1 MSRIKECFTTRF
13 ENGKIVNADFS
24 QLEVVG
30 LAILSLDRQLI
41 EDIKSGR
48 DMHVIRA
55 AELLGIA
62 ESAVTKQQRQL
73 AKMLSFQL
81 QYGSGARN
89 MAEQNKIHINLA
101 KKFIEQYYERYKD
114 VKRWQDYV
122 RESVVASRRV
132 EGHTKGGYPRG
143 VGTYRSP
150 SGRAYSFY
158 EYDPMGSWQKDPSF
172 SPTEMKNYPCQGFS
186 TGDVMA
192 LYRSQVMRQ
201 LLPNMFTNILFIN
214 SVHDSV
220 MFDCDGEESV
230 AICKKVLYNVC
241 KELPMLLTKR
251 FGIEVPL
258 EFNIDV
264 ETGPSW
270 AELTKEQ

>member
-41 EDIKSGR
+41 DDIKSGR
-48 DMHVIRA
+48 DMHVVRA
-55 AELLGIA
+55 AELFGIP
-62 ESAVTKQQRQL
+62 ESTVRGQQRQL
-73 AKMLSFQL
+73 AKILSFQL

-114 VKRWQDYV
+114 VKQWQDYV
-122 RESVVASRRV
+122 RNSVVASRRV

-158 EYDPMGSWQKDPSF
+158 EYDPMGGWQKDPSF

-201 LLPNMFTNILFIN
+201 LLPYMFTNILFIN

-230 AICKKVLYNVC
+230 AICKKVLYNMC

>member
-13 ENGKIVNADFS
+13 ENGSIVNADFS

-30 LAILSLDRQLI
+30 LAVLSLDQQLI
-41 EDIKSGR
+41 DDIKSGM
-48 DMHVIRA
+48 DMHIVRA
-55 AELLGIA
+55 AKLFNVSE
-62 ESAVTKQQRQL
+62 ERVTKQQRQL

-89 MAEQNKIHINLA
+89 MAEQNKIDLSLA

-114 VKRWQDYV
+114 VKRWQDNV
-122 RESVVASRRV
+122 RDSVVASRRV

-158 EYDPMGSWQKDPSF
+158 EYDPMGGWQKDPSF

-201 LLPNMFTNILFIN
+201 LLPHMFTNILFIN

-220 MFDCDGEESV
+220 MFDCDSEESV

-241 KELPMLLTKR
+241 KELPTLLTKR

-258 EFNIDV
+258 EFKIDV

>member
-30 LAILSLDRQLI
+30 LAILSLDQQLI
-41 EDIKSGR
+41 DDIKSGR
-48 DMHVIRA
+48 DMHVVRA

-158 EYDPMGSWQKDPSF
+158 EYDPMGGWQKDPSF

-220 MFDCDGEESV
+220 MFDCDSVESV

-251 FGIEVPL
+251 FGIDVPL

>member
-30 LAILSLDRQLI
+30 LAILSLDQQLI
-41 EDIKSGR
+41 DDIKSGR
-48 DMHVIRA
+48 DMHVVRA

-158 EYDPMGSWQKDPSF
+158 EYDPMGGWQKDPSF

-201 LLPNMFTNILFIN
+201 LLPYMFTNILFIN

-220 MFDCDGEESV
+220 MFDCDSEESV
-230 AICKKVLYNVC
+230 AICKKVLYNMC

-264 ETGPSW
+264 ETGSSW
-270 AELTKEQ
+270 ANLTKRK

>member
-30 LAILSLDRQLI
+30 LAILSLDQQLI
-41 EDIKSGR
+41 DDIKSGR
-48 DMHVIRA
+48 DMHVVRA
-55 AELLGIA
+55 AELFGIP
-62 ESAVTKQQRQL
+62 ESTVRGQQRQL
-73 AKMLSFQL
+73 AKILSFQL

-158 EYDPMGSWQKDPSF
+158 EYDPMGGWQKDPSF

>member
-41 EDIKSGR
+41 DDIKSGR
-48 DMHVIRA
+48 DMHVVRA

-114 VKRWQDYV
+114 VKQWQDYV
-122 RESVVASRRV
+122 RDSVVASRRV

>member
-13 ENGKIVNADFS
+13 KDGKIVNADFS

-41 EDIKSGR
+41 EDIKSGM
-48 DMHVIRA
+48 DMHIVRA
-55 AELLGIA
+55 ASLFNVP
-62 ESAVTKQQRQL
+62 ESKVTKQQRQL

-89 MAEQNKIHINLA
+89 MAEQNKIDLSIA
-101 KKFIEQYYERYKD
+101 KRFIEQYYERYPQ
-114 VKRWQDYV
+114 VKAWQEAVSASV
-122 RESVVASRRV
+122 RSSRKV
-132 EGHTKGGYPRG
+132 DGHTKAGYPRG
-143 VGTYRSP
+143 VGYYDSP
-150 SGRAYSFY
+150 TGRRYSFS
-158 EYDPMGSWQKDPSF
+158 EYDPMGGWQKDPSF

-192 LYRSQVMRQ
+192 IYRGQVMRK
-201 LLPNMFTNILFIN
+201 LLPHMFTDIMFIN

-220 MFDCDGEESV
+220 MFDCRDDKSV
-230 AICKKVLYNVC
+230 AICVEALYTITKKLP
-241 KELPMLLTKR
+241 ELLSNR
-251 FGIEVPL
+251 YGIEVPL
-258 EFNIDV
+258 EFKIDV

-270 AELTKEQ
+270 AFLTKE

>member
-41 EDIKSGR
+41 DDIKSGR
-48 DMHVIRA
+48 DMHVVRA

-114 VKRWQDYV
+114 VKQWQLQTKQDFV
-122 RESVVASRRV
+122 LHTLPG
-132 EGHTKGGYPRG
+132 GH
-143 VGTYRSP
+143 
-150 SGRAYSFY
+150 F
-158 EYDPMGSWQKDPSF
+158 
-172 SPTEMKNYPCQGFS
+172 
-186 TGDVMA
+186 
-192 LYRSQVMRQ
+192 
-201 LLPNMFTNILFIN
+201 FIN
-214 SVHDSV
+214 QHTEKI
-220 MFDCDGEESV
+220 MKI
-230 AICKKVLYNVC
+230 ICQSL
-241 KELPMLLTKR
+241 R
-251 FGIEVPL
+251 
-258 EFNIDV
+258 EF
-264 ETGPSW
+264 P
-270 AELTKEQ
+270 EQMTA

>member
-41 EDIKSGR
+41 DDIKSGR
-48 DMHVIRA
+48 DMHVVRA

-114 VKRWQDYV
+114 VKQWQDYV
-122 RESVVASRRV
+122 RDSVVASRRV

-158 EYDPMGSWQKDPSF
+158 EYDPMGGWQKDPSF

-220 MFDCDGEESV
+220 MFDCDGDESV

>member
-41 EDIKSGR
+41 DDIKSGR
-48 DMHVIRA
+48 DMHVVRA

-114 VKRWQDYV
+114 VKQWQDYV
-122 RESVVASRRV
+122 RDSVVASRRV

-158 EYDPMGSWQKDPSF
+158 EYDPMGGWQKDPSF

-201 LLPNMFTNILFIN
+201 LLPNMFTNVLFIN

-220 MFDCDGEESV
+220 MFDCDGDESV

>member
-41 EDIKSGR
+41 DDIKSGR
-48 DMHVIRA
+48 DMHVVRA

-158 EYDPMGSWQKDPSF
+158 EYDPMGGWQKDPSF

-201 LLPNMFTNILFIN
+201 LLPYMFTNILFIN

-220 MFDCDGEESV
+220 MFDCDSEESV
-230 AICKKVLYNVC
+230 AICKKVLYNMC

>member
-48 DMHVIRA
+48 DMHVVRA
-55 AELLGIA
+55 AELFGIP
-62 ESAVTKQQRQL
+62 ESTVRGQQRQL
-73 AKMLSFQL
+73 AKILSFQL

-114 VKRWQDYV
+114 VKQWQDYV
-122 RESVVASRRV
+122 RDSVVASRRV

-158 EYDPMGSWQKDPSF
+158 EYDPMGGWQKDPSF

-220 MFDCDGEESV
+220 MFDCDGDESV

-264 ETGPSW
+264 DTGPSW

>member
-13 ENGKIVNADFS
+13 ENGSIVNADFS

-30 LAILSLDRQLI
+30 LAILSLDQQLI
-41 EDIKSGR
+41 ADIRSGM
-48 DMHVIRA
+48 DMHIVRA
-55 AELLGIA
+55 AKLFNITEDK
-62 ESAVTKQQRQL
+62 VTKQQRQL

-89 MAEQNKIHINLA
+89 MAEQNKIHINVA
-101 KKFIEQYYERYKD
+101 KKFIEQYYERYTD
-114 VKRWQDYV
+114 VKRWQEHV
-122 RESVVASRRV
+122 RESVVSSRRV
-132 EGHTKGGYPRG
+132 DGHTKGGYPRG
-143 VGTYRSP
+143 TGTYRSP

-158 EYDPMGSWQKDPSF
+158 EYDPMGGWQKEASF

-192 LYRSQVMRQ
+192 LYRGQVMRQ
-201 LLPNMFTNILFIN
+201 LMPEMFTNILFIN

-220 MFDCDGEESV
+220 MFDCRDEESV
-230 AICKKVLYNVC
+230 AKCVEVLYNMC
-241 KELPMLLTKR
+241 KELPTLLTKR
-251 FGIEVPL
+251 FGIKVPL

-270 AELTKEQ
+270 ANLTKRI

>member
-13 ENGKIVNADFS
+13 KDGKIVNADFS

-41 EDIKSGR
+41 EDIKSGM
-48 DMHVIRA
+48 DMHIVRA
-55 AELLGIA
+55 ASLFNVP
-62 ESAVTKQQRQL
+62 ESKVTKQQRQL

-89 MAEQNKIHINLA
+89 MAEQNKIDLSIA
-101 KKFIEQYYERYKD
+101 KRFIEQYYERYPQ
-114 VKRWQDYV
+114 VKEWQ
-122 RESVVASRRV
+122 EAVASSVRSTRTV
-132 EGHTKGGYPRG
+132 DGHTKAGYPRG
-143 VGTYRSP
+143 VGYYDSP
-150 SGRAYSFY
+150 TGRRYSFS
-158 EYDPMGSWQKDPSF
+158 EYDPMGGWQKDPSF

-192 LYRSQVMRQ
+192 IYRGQVMRK
-201 LLPNMFTNILFIN
+201 LLPHMFTDIMFIN

-220 MFDCDGEESV
+220 MFDCRDDKSV
-230 AICKKVLYNVC
+230 AICTEALYTIV
-241 KELPMLLTKR
+241 KELPKLLTKR
-251 FGIEVPL
+251 YRIQVPL
-258 EFNIDV
+258 EFKIDV

-270 AELTKEQ
+270 AFLTKE